1 MLAEADA
8 GILFCPPANVVA
20 EFPQFPVTRD
30 YDELR
35 RAILAA
41 GKT

>member
-1 MLAEADA
+1 
-8 GILFCPPANVVA
+8 VA

-41 GKT
+41 GKG